1 MDGDHDE
8 IKLIKTLRYKYFLLL
23 L

>member
-8 IKLIKTLRYKYFLLL
+8 MKLIKTLRYKYFLLL